1 MKIPYPSD
9 ELMRRCAEREAWRD
23 HNTRHFSGENSIDSF
38 FRAAKE
44 GAAIIRETPLIEMF
58 GAGTSAGIR

>member
-1 MKIPYPSD
+1 MRIPYPSD
-9 ELMRRCAEREAWRD
+9 ELMHKCAEREVWRD
-23 HNTRHFSGENSIDSF
+23 HNTRHFNGANSMDSF

-44 GAAIIRETPLIEMF
+44 GAAVIRETPLIEMF